1 MSEDGNG
8 AKDPKP
14 DVDAL
19 MKAVRRLKRHYIFIS
34 ICAGLATLIAIIQL
48 IQDY

>member
-1 MSEDGNG
+1 MDDGDKG
-8 AKDPKP
+8 ADPKP
-14 DVDAL
+14 DIDAL

>member
-1 MSEDGNG
+1 MDEGDN
-8 AKDPKP
+8 AKDPLP
-14 DVDAL
+14 DINAL
-19 MKAVRRLKRHYIFIS
+19 MAAVRRQKRRYIFIS